1 MLDLRDV
8 SLFVA
13 VVDGGS
19 ITAGA
24 AATGL
29 SLSAASTRL
38 TQLERTIGTPLMR
51 RGRTGVTLTPAGETF
66 DAHARRVL
74 TEAGALERSIAD
86 HVRGRR
92 REVRLA
98 SNTSAVD
105 TLTEF
110 LAATLARLPDVRIVL
125 AETSSADAVR
135 QVSDGL
141 ADLAV
146 VSAEVDDPTLIA
158 DELWPDPL
166 VLVQRLTGRSARAR
180 SFAEA
185 VSRPMIGLTEPSP
198 LQALVDREAASLGIA
213 PEYRV
218 RLPTL
223 AAVYAVATT
232 GAGVGVIPLSTAR
245 RLGADER
252 SLHRL
257 DEPWAQRTARL
268 IRARRDAHR
277 GARAEVAAALL
288 RYRSEVRETI

>member
-1 MLDLRDV
+1 MWDLRDL

-13 VVDGGS
+13 VLDGGS
-19 ITAGA
+19 LTAGA
-24 AATGL
+24 ATTGL

-38 TQLERTIGTPLMR
+38 TQLERSIGAPLMR
-51 RGRTGVTLTPAGETF
+51 RGRAGVTLTPAGETF
-66 DAHARRVL
+66 DTHARRVL
-74 TEAGALERSIAD
+74 AEAGALERSMAE
-86 HVRGRR
+86 HARGRQ

-110 LAATLARLPDVRIVL
+110 LAATLARVPDVQIVL

-135 QVSDGL
+135 QIRDGL

-158 DELWPDPL
+158 EELWPDPL
-166 VLVQRLTGRSARAR
+166 VLVQGPTGPSARSL
-180 SFAEA
+180 SFTEA

-198 LQALVDREAASLGIA
+198 LQALVDRQAASLGITPA
-213 PEYRV
+213 YRV

-232 GAGVGVIPLSTAR
+232 GAGVAVIPLSTAR

-268 IRARRDAHR
+268 VRARRDAHN
-277 GARAEVAAALL
+277 GAAEVADALV
-288 RYRSEVRETI
+288 RYRSEVAE